1 MEVLSFGP
9 YRLSPDSRLL
19 QKDGVTL
26 QLGSRSLDI
35 LIVLA
40 GRAGDLVC
48 AKELVS
54 RVWRGGI
61 VAPGAL
67 RVHIAALRKALGD
80 GRNGARYVANVRG
93 LGYCFVA
100 PITLASHPAQNDS
113 IAAASSGA
121 EWAPRGEV
129 TLSPLRPHQPANAVS
144 RVQELERRV
153 KELQRLLGEKT
164 LEYEILKKGFRGRS
178 RTLQRAVLMRG
189 VACNDEQPLSELQ
202 SRARASANLR

>member
-9 YRLSPDSRLL
+9 YRLCPDSRLI
-19 QKDGVTL
+19 QRDGVPFP
-26 QLGSRSLDI
+26 LGSRALDI

-67 RVHIAALRKALGD
+67 RVHIAGLRKALGD
-80 GRNGARYVANVRG
+80 GRNGARYVSNVRG

-100 PITLASHPAQNDS
+100 PISLTGHLARRDS
-113 IAAASSGA
+113 MSAAAS
-121 EWAPRGEV
+121 GEDGV
-129 TLSPLRPHQPANAVS
+129 PTLSPLLPNEPASAGS

-153 KELQRLLGEKT
+153 QELQRLLGKQT
-164 LEYEILKKGFRGRS
+164 LEYEILKKELRGRS
-178 RTLQRAVLMRG
+178 RSWQRAALLRG
-189 VACNDEQPLSELQ
+189 TAYNREQPILTIAT
-202 SRARASANLR
+202 SRTG